1 MPIIVEIISNVVIDY
16 DSTHKAYAMPFS
28 MDSEFDM
35 PKADILLPNGT
46 KVVIDGSVEDIKEI
60 MAHSSQMAAPG
71 GSVMSESH
79 QRHDPVPKSTEGGGQ
94 DENPDIAAIVARIKD
109 CDEAEQIER
118 RVLDHR
124 DVLNRVLL
132 CLWIVDR
139 DFRPTMGLTSGE
151 IEKITDQLG
160 VKVGISN
167 ASTILSG
174 RAKAFV
180 SGDTVR
186 KQGGAVRYKLNRRG
200 VLQFE
205 SILSG

>member
-1 MPIIVEIISNVVIDY
+1 VKNFHKIIDY
-16 DSTHKAYAMPFS
+16 KIAHKVYGYAFS
-28 MDSEFDM
+28 LDSEFNV

-46 KVVIDGSVEDIKEI
+46 KVVVDGSVEDIKEI
-60 MAHSSQMAAPG
+60 MAHSSRITSGG
-71 GSVMSESH
+71 GSATSKNR
-79 QRHDPVPKSTEGGGQ
+79 QRHNSPPKTAEGS
-94 DENPDIAAIVARIKD
+94 DENETPDIAAIVTHIKD
-109 CDEAEQIER
+109 CDEAERIEA
-118 RVLDHR
+118 RVLDR
-124 DVLNRVLL
+124 KDMLNRVLL
-132 CLWIVDR
+132 CLWIVHHNVS
-139 DFRPTMGLTSGE
+139 PKIGLTSGD

-200 VLQFE
+200 VQQFE
-205 SILSG
+205 SVLAG

>member
-1 MPIIVEIISNVVIDY
+1 
-16 DSTHKAYAMPFS
+16 
-28 MDSEFDM
+28 
-35 PKADILLPNGT
+35 
-46 KVVIDGSVEDIKEI
+46 
-60 MAHSSQMAAPG
+60 
-71 GSVMSESH
+71 
-79 QRHDPVPKSTEGGGQ
+79 
-94 DENPDIAAIVARIKD
+94 
-109 CDEAEQIER
+109 
-118 RVLDHR
+118 
-124 DVLNRVLL
+124 VLNRVLL

-139 DFRPTMGLTSGE
+139 DFGPAIGVTSGE

-200 VLQFE
+200 VQQFE
-205 SILSG
+205 SILAS